1 MAGLDFD
8 PFLDKQEW
16 DDRPA
21 REAADVEDKH
31 NETKLDRKL
40 KSRGYDNRRLLAGLH
55 SVAGSVITLAVVAC
69 VVWVVWV
76 GFSYAFL

>member
-8 PFLDKQEW
+8 PFLDKQKW

-21 REAADVEDKH
+21 REAAEVEEKH
-31 NETKLDRKL
+31 DETKLDKKL
-40 KSRGYDNRRLLAGLH
+40 RSKSFDNRKTLAGLQM
-55 SVAGSVITLAVVAC
+55 VVGVVIALAVIAC
-69 VVWVVWV
+69 VVWVVWA

>member
-8 PFLDKQEW
+8 LVLDKQEW

-21 REAADVEDKH
+21 REAAEVEEKH
-31 NETKLDRKL
+31 DGTKLDKKL
-40 KSRGYDNRRLLAGLH
+40 RSKSFDNRKTLAGLQM
-55 SVAGSVITLAVVAC
+55 VVGVVITLAVIAC
-69 VVWVVWV
+69 VVWVVWA

>member
-21 REAADVEDKH
+21 REAVDVEEKH
-31 NETKLDRKL
+31 DETKLDKKL
-40 KSRGYDNRRLLAGLH
+40 RNKSFDNRRTLAGLQ
-55 SVAGSVITLAVVAC
+55 VVVGGVITLAVIAC
-69 VVWVVWV
+69 VVWVVWA